1 MVREGVCG
9 SWGGERMSLPLCS
22 QPPFLGVSP
31 VPEEGQQIC
40 PSAPCTSCGSTTLVS
55 MVYRAQGCL
64 EPPDPRSCSSCVKHS
79 SWGLLCVW
87 CHPFYQNTVPAVFHR
102 ALRYQDI
109 VAKPV
114 LAQPPDLVPWPHPEV
129 VGLWVLDWHK
139 GFKNGVLFLV
149 SWALALGRGQ
159 TSCQLKL
166 THSPLPLLGAGRLRL
181 SSLSWFCRVQ
191 FSGND
196 GDFYSTPNFLQHL
209 PGFWYMGSGFSSRFC
224 IPYSSPCA
232 PHSLPASCESVL
244 VVPVW
249 ADSQTEAQ
257 CCLHALA

>member
-1 MVREGVCG
+1 MFGAT
-9 SWGGERMSLPLCS
+9 LFTKT
-22 QPPFLGVSP
+22 QFLLF
-31 VPEEGQQIC
+31 
-40 PSAPCTSCGSTTLVS
+40 STELYDTH
-55 MVYRAQGCL
+55 Q
-64 EPPDPRSCSSCVKHS
+64 D
-79 SWGLLCVW
+79 
-87 CHPFYQNTVPAVFHR
+87 TVAE
-102 ALRYQDI
+102 
-109 VAKPV
+109 PV

-129 VGLWVLDWHK
+129 VGLWVPDWHK

-159 TSCQLKL
+159 TSCQLKP

-181 SSLSWFCRVQ
+181 SSLSWFCGVQ
-191 FSGND
+191 LSGND